1 VRIETPRLILRR
13 WSSADIDALTEIS
26 ATPEQDEVG
35 WVIAADRWG
44 EGLATEAAVAA
55 IADAFDRVG
64 LERII
69 SWTTP
74 DNLSS
79 RRVMEKCGLTY
90 RGRADWK
97 GNEHV
102 WYDVWHDR

>member
-1 VRIETPRLILRR
+1 MRIETPRLILRR
-13 WSSADIDALTEIS
+13 WSSADIDALTG
-26 ATPEQDEVG
+26 DEVG

-44 EGLATEAAVAA
+44 EGLATEAAFAA
-55 IADAFDRVG
+55 IVDAFDRVG

-97 GNEHV
+97 GSEHV
-102 WYDVWHDR
+102 WYDVWA